1 MVLHGLFLHRH
12 HHIHR
17 DDGVISTRSCS
28 PGELPH
34 YLLEFVILFLEV
46 GFKSFRRGV
55 ALLLLAKGF
64 EIVGWKGFTM
74 RVARVVLFLG
84 WPKASR
90 SGDWGSSHRR

>member
-1 MVLHGLFLHRH
+1 MLDRFCVHYLA
-12 HHIHR
+12 
-17 DDGVISTRSCS
+17 SRSFS

-74 RVARVVLFLG
+74 RVARVLLFFG
-84 WPKASR
+84 WPKASS